1 MYRHSLS
8 LFALIA
14 MVSAMSGTASAAEEE
29 SGVLP
34 LPALSAGSAQINAR
48 TDDTASSTARAAE
61 VVDCF
66 YEWNKNEPAC
76 ADDSN
81 NKKDARP

>member
-14 MVSAMSGTASAAEEE
+14 MLSAIPGTAGAAEEE

-34 LPALSAGSAQINAR
+34 LPALSAGSAQVNAR
-48 TDDTASSTARAAE
+48 PDDTASTAARGAE
-61 VVDCF
+61 AVDCF

-76 ADDSN
+76 ADDST